1 MGGGG
6 SWSSSPVT
14 AEGEGYTDTNE
25 TREPCGPTW
34 EHLDFLDFSQKASKS
49 LSKLTFAAGH

>member
-6 SWSSSPVT
+6 SWDSSPVT
-14 AEGEGYTDTNE
+14 AEGERYTDTNE
-25 TREPCGPTW
+25 TKEPCAPAR
-34 EHLDFLDFSQKASKS
+34 EHPAFLDFSQKASKT

>member
-6 SWSSSPVT
+6 SWNCSPIT
-14 AEGEGYTDTNE
+14 AEAEGYTDTNE
-25 TREPCGPTW
+25 TREPGSPTR
-34 EHLDFLDFSQKASKS
+34 EHLDFLDFSQKASKT